1 MSEKLNFKGSFQDR
15 NNTTHSVL
23 LSLYSFEENGVQ
35 IIYSPALDISGY
47 GNNAKQAKSSFEIT
61 LAEFVKYTTNKGTL
75 FTELKKLGWQVPR
88 KNAADKNFSAPRLEK
103 QLTTNDY
110 LADIFNSKE
119 FTKTNKRVELPVA
132 A

>member
-15 NNTTHSVL
+15 NNAMHSVL
-23 LSLYSFEENGVQ
+23 LSLYSFKENGVQ

-88 KNAADKNFSAPRLEK
+88 KNAAYKKFSAPRLEK

-119 FTKTNKRVELPVA
+119 FTKTNKKVELPVA